1 MAQKT
6 DLNVAPYYDDFDEDK
21 NYLRTLFR
29 PGYAVQARELT
40 QLQSALQNQIEK
52 FGGHVFTEG
61 AMVIPG
67 QISLLTDYYSLKLA
81 STFGTETI
89 DVSQYFSDTTPVTI
103 TGATSG
109 VTAQVIGFDVA
120 TTTDQPTLYIRYTN
134 TGTDTVTSVF
144 SDGES
149 ISADISVTHTSS
161 YSSGAASA
169 TTYTSTFNTET
180 ATSTSLASSSGPAA
194 RTGSAVNIQAG
205 VYYIRGFFATV
216 TEQTLVLDK
225 YDNNP
230 SYRVGLTITEG
241 LTTSDDDTTLLDNSS
256 GSSNF
261 AAQGAH
267 RLKFTLTLAKIARDA
282 STDDSFVE
290 LLDTKAGNIM
300 SMVRETEYS
309 ILGQTLARR
318 TKDESG
324 DYTVRP
330 FQFEV
335 KESITTNNDTGVY
348 TKGQTTDDGAT
359 AANTFLSIKVSP
371 GKAYVGGYE
380 IEKIGPTFKDV
391 PKARTFDTVNAG
403 VSTFHM
409 GNYAFIENIY
419 GTPDISSVS
428 GETTPFKLIE
438 LYDAK
443 IATRGS
449 AAGSLVGIARARS
462 LEYFAGTAGSTS
474 SNNDSQYKLYLFDLK
489 PITKLELSGT
499 PATLLTANHS
509 NGGVK
514 ITDATSGA
522 TGFVYASGTSGNIVR
537 LTNVSGTFSAGSNIT
552 ASDRSGN
559 LGVTITNVHNYEFRD
574 VASVYMS
581 DPDTGQDFTAD
592 VIATKVAGL
601 AGSITMNGTDANGA
615 NANDNILLDGSAAG
629 GADQFG
635 EIELETGLAS
645 KQPKLQDPDI
655 NKSLVSLSKSAIKTL
670 LTEDNNGLT
679 DTQYTIRRQFVGTT
693 NSSGAVSFSAG
704 ANETFVAHAEKDY
717 TVSVLTSGGGSASQ
731 GDLISIAS
739 TMSGAGTAV
748 LTITDSTLL
757 GNAAKVK
764 VFATILKTSVNHKI
778 KTTQLMKQVKV
789 VSGTSDAFGT
799 RPTDETISL
808 GRADSFKLVAVYDS
822 EGTSTDA
829 VAPTLTTGSTTGT
842 FTRGEKITGSS
853 SGATG
858 RLITT
863 SSPFQYVLTSTGT
876 FTDTETITGDSS
888 GATAVISSQ
897 TDGSKVLTSN
907 YLLDTGQR
915 DNYYDISRIVR
926 KPNVSSPTGRLLI
939 VHDYFEHG
947 AGDILTVDSYSDI
960 AGRMTFDDIPFY
972 NSLKLDP
979 DDEDIGGFPL
989 ADFIDFRPRVEDI
1002 AGASS
1007 TLSTVDEITGNSFDF
1022 YHRQFDG
1029 SGASLVDF
1037 PKPGSTV
1044 QADFEYYL
1052 PRVDLL
1058 SLNQE
1063 GRVILTSGIASATP
1077 TFPVPPNDAMLLATL
1092 TIPAYTYRP
1101 EDVRVRRQKNQRF
1114 TMRDIGNLEARMD
1127 TIEYMTALS
1136 LLEKSAESFEVTDA
1150 NGLNRFKSGF
1160 VVDNFS
1166 GHIVG
1171 DTAHADYNIA
1181 MDMENNTARPMHKT
1195 RGLFLSENATTDGE
1209 RASLGYK
1216 KTGDLITLPY
1226 TEETFTEQSYATRV
1240 ERVTPFLV
1248 SQWVGDLQLDPQH
1261 DEWFETEIAPELVI
1275 NREGDFNA
1283 TVNRLSNQLGTIWNA
1298 WETQWTGWAQNRVE
1312 RSNVFALQQAGDAQI
1327 ISQWG
1332 AIPTANEQR
1341 NWDDGAN
1348 PWFENRTRLQRTV
1361 RQRTGTRSRTGVNT
1375 QVLVDTERESQGFRV
1390 IQRAVIPFMRSR
1402 AVSFTGHG
1410 FRPKCKL
1417 FAFFD
1422 KTAVSSYVTPK
1433 SEEYSVAGNAT
1444 PVEGDV
1450 LVSNAIGKVEGTFTI
1465 PDPKISGNPKFET
1478 GDALFRLTSSSSNN
1492 TDYSA
1497 GTNTIADD
1505 VFTQGDALYTAKGIL
1520 ETEQETIIA
1529 TRNARVVRTAVNQ
1542 SEAALGEVEGGRWT
1556 VWDPLAQTFIVQQDG
1571 NENSN
1576 AGGKF
1581 ITSVD
1586 LYFFEKDASFPV
1598 TVELRNVINGYP
1610 GPKILPFGSITLEP
1624 EDVNVSATAATAT
1637 RFTFPSPVFVQNSVE
1652 YCIVC
1657 ITKVPTYKAW
1667 IARMGEKDVGGS
1679 RTVSTQPHI
1688 GVLFK
1693 SHNNRA
1699 WAMSPMEDLKFKIN
1713 TAKFDTSGSGQ
1724 IPLVN
1729 DTVPAATLRL
1739 NPCVIEHASTTVKV
1753 KHPDHGMYTA
1763 ANNVTIDKV
1772 KSGASTT
1779 LSGAITAT
1787 DTTLTLSSGGN
1798 FDDTSG
1804 KYAVCAN
1811 GLYYIK
1817 IGDEILSYTTISDN
1831 AVSGVT
1837 RGVNS
1842 TTATSHSSGATV
1854 ELYNIHKVPLQEIN
1868 KTHTSISNIT
1878 IDGYTVSI
1886 STSPDVGSSSDTSEI
1901 GGSVATA
1908 TENAMMDQM
1917 NTIIGAL
1924 EFTNTEVTAEVQT
1937 TSATSVAGSQ
1947 SSFSKTASASAR
1959 SVLINDYY
1967 IFDTPRMIASGINET
1982 NEMGGVKSFELS
1994 VKMTSSDSSVSPVI
2008 DLKRASVLTVGNRIN
2023 NVDSSS
2029 GVYPTSD
2036 YKASTEP
2043 EGDQNAAIYL
2053 TKQIT
2058 LEQPAT
2064 SLKVLIAAYRPSTA
2078 DIKVLFKT
2086 LKSNDATDFDEIPY
2100 TFFNSDG
2107 SPDITV
2113 ASSVSGEFKEYEY
2126 TAGITDEGIGDSLEE
2141 YTSFQVKIVLQG
2153 TNSADVPK
2161 LKDFRALALAN

>member
-6 DLNVAPYYDDFDEDK
+6 DLNVAPYYDDFNEDN

-67 QISLLTDYYSLKLA
+67 QVSLFTDYYSLKLA

-89 DVSQYFSDTTPVTI
+89 DVSQYFNDTSPVTI

-161 YSSGAASA
+161 YSAGAASA
-169 TTYTSTFNTET
+169 TTYTSTFSTET
-180 ATSTSLASSSGPAA
+180 ATSASLASSTGPAA

-241 LTTSDDDTTLLDNSS
+241 LTTSDDDSTLLDNST

-282 STDDSFVE
+282 STDDNFVE
-290 LLDTKAGNIM
+290 LLDTKAGNVM

-348 TKGQTTDDGAT
+348 TKGQTTDDAGT
-359 AANTFLSIKVSP
+359 AANTLLAIKVSP

-403 VSTFHM
+403 VSTFEM
-409 GNYAFIENIY
+409 GNYVFIENVY
-419 GTPDISSVS
+419 NTPDISSVS

-462 LEYFAGTAGSTS
+462 IEYHSGTAGASS
-474 SNNDSQYKLYLFDLK
+474 SNNDSQYKLFLFDIK
-489 PITKLELSGT
+489 PITRLELSGV
-499 PATLLTANHS
+499 PGTLLTANHS

-522 TGFVYASGTSGNIVR
+522 TGFVYASGTSGNIVK
-537 LTNVSGTFSAGSNIT
+537 LTNVTGTFSAGSNIT

-559 LGVTITNVHNYEFRD
+559 IGVTITNVTNYEFRD

-592 VIATKVAGL
+592 VIATQTAGL

-615 NANDNILLDGSAAG
+615 NANDNILLDASAANV
-629 GADQFG
+629 DEFG
-635 EIELETGLAS
+635 EIELESGLAT
-645 KQPKLQDPDI
+645 KQPKLQDTDK
-655 NKSLVSLSKSAIKTL
+655 NKSLVALSKSAIKTL

-739 TMSGAGTAV
+739 TMSGAGTAT

-764 VFATILKTSVNHKI
+764 VFATILKTSVNQKI

-822 EGTSTDA
+822 ESTSTDA
-829 VAPTLTTGSTTGT
+829 IVPTLTTGSTTGT
-842 FTRGEKITGSS
+842 FTRGEKITGGT

-960 AGRMTFDDIPFY
+960 AGQMTFDDIPFY
-972 NSLKLDP
+972 SSLKLDP
-979 DDEDIGGFPL
+979 DDANSGGGDPL
-989 ADFIDFRPRVEDI
+989 ADFVDFRPRVEDVT
-1002 AGASS
+1002 GASS

-1022 YHRQFDG
+1022 YHRQYDS

-1052 PRVDLL
+1052 SRIDLL
-1058 SLNQE
+1058 SLNKE
-1063 GRVILTSGIASATP
+1063 GNVVLTSGIGAENP
-1077 TFPVPPNDAMLLATL
+1077 VFPVPPNDAMLLATL

-1114 TMRDIGNLEARMD
+1114 TMRDIGDLEARMD
-1127 TIEYMTALS
+1127 TIEYMTALN
-1136 LLEKSAESFEVTDA
+1136 LLERSAESFEVTDA

-1166 GHIVG
+1166 GHVVG
-1171 DTAHADYNIA
+1171 DSAHADYNIA
-1181 MDMENNTARPMHKT
+1181 MDMEQNIARPMHKT
-1195 RGLFLSENATTDGE
+1195 RGLFLSENVTTDGE

-1226 TEETFTEQSYATRV
+1226 TEETFTEQNYATRV
-1240 ERVTPFLV
+1240 ERVTPFLI

-1298 WETQWTGWAQNRVE
+1298 WETQWTGFAQNRTE
-1312 RSNVFALQQAGDAQI
+1312 RGRVFELRAANDAQAI
-1327 ISQWG
+1327 RQWG
-1332 AIPTANEQR
+1332 RVEPNDD
-1341 NWDDGAN
+1341 WDPNDD
-1348 PWFENRTRLQRTV
+1348 RRRVQRTI
-1361 RQRTGTRSRTGVNT
+1361 RQRSGTRTRTGVNT

-1390 IQRAVIPFMRSR
+1390 INRALIPFMRSR
-1402 AVSFTGHG
+1402 AISFTGHG

-1433 SEEYSVAGNAT
+1433 SEEYSVAGNTT

-1465 PDPKISGNPKFET
+1465 PDPKTSGNPKFET

-1542 SEAALGEVEGGRWT
+1542 SEAALGAVEGGRWT
-1556 VWDPLAQTFIVQQDG
+1556 FVNVDPLAQTFIVQQDG
-1571 NENSN
+1571 NENSMS
-1576 AGGKF
+1576 GGRF

-1586 LYFFEKDASFPV
+1586 LYFFEKDSSFPL
-1598 TVELRNVINGYP
+1598 TVEIRNVINGYP
-1610 GPKILPFGSITLEP
+1610 GPKILPFGSVTLEP
-1624 EDVNVSATAATAT
+1624 ADINLSATAATAT
-1637 RFTFPSPVFVQNSVE
+1637 RFTFPSPVFVQNDVE
-1652 YCIVC
+1652 YCIVV
-1657 ITKVPTYKAW
+1657 ITKVPSYKCW

-1699 WAMSPMEDLKFKIN
+1699 WAMSPMEDLKFKLN
-1713 TAKFDTSGSGQ
+1713 VAKFDTSGSGK

-1729 DTVPAATLRL
+1729 DTVPAATLGL

-1763 ANNVTIDKV
+1763 TNNVTIDKV

-1779 LSGAITAT
+1779 LSSGITAT
-1787 DTTLTLSSGGN
+1787 ATTLTLSSGGN

-1804 KYAVCAN
+1804 KYAKCAN

-1837 RGVNS
+1837 RGVES

-1886 STSPDVGSSSDTSEI
+1886 STSPDVGSSGDTSQI
-1901 GGSVATA
+1901 GGTVATA

-1917 NTIIGAL
+1917 NTIVGAL

-1994 VKMTSSDSSVSPVI
+1994 VKMTSSDSAVSPVI
-2008 DLKRASVLTVGNRIN
+2008 DLKRASVLAVGNRIN

-2029 GVYPTSD
+2029 DVYPTGD
-2036 YKASTEP
+2036 YKASTES

-2058 LEQPAT
+2058 LAQPAT
-2064 SLKVLIAAYRPSTA
+2064 SLKVLFNAYRPSTA

-2086 LKSNDATDFDEIPY
+2086 LKANDATDFDEIPY

-2107 SPDITV
+2107 SPDVTTP
-2113 ASSVSGEFKEYEY
+2113 SSVRGEYKEYVY
-2126 TAGITDEGIGDSLEE
+2126 TAGITDEGIGDSLDE

-2161 LKDFRALALAN
+2161 LREFRALALAN